1 MNKPNYIVTALTLTG
16 TRVLLVAGTLLLT
29 VHGPIAAQSVPAAD
43 TTQSA
48 LKASG
53 VETGKNLALR
63 APLSSDHATLI
74 QLLNASGL
82 TKQAAGK
89 GQYTVFAP
97 SDAAFSVLSERD
109 LRELLLPSSK
119 KRLVQLLAY
128 HVVKGRI
135 TSDQL
140 RDGQTLTNLTGQ
152 ILVVHKQGDYI
163 TLKDGRGTV
172 ADVIQANIRTT
183 NGVVYTINKVLQRY
197 VQ

>member
-53 VETGKNLALR
+53 VETGKNLALS